1 MLAPLLFVWP
11 ISIAI
16 THYFATQVAG
26 FPYDQ
31 ALRDHVGAIVRLVR
45 IDNGVPQINLSTS
58 ARALLRS
65 DEVDFVYFH
74 VATRDGNRLIGDRE
88 FPFANDI
95 LSQPDEPGT
104 THFRDA
110 VIKGRDVRVA
120 YQYLADPS
128 ITRDRWVLVEVAET
142 LEKRNQ
148 LTNRIVASVILPQ
161 FIIIPLAIVLVWFG
175 LSQGLKPLTRL
186 RRRIERRPA
195 NDLSEIKSLGVPEE
209 IGPLIAAFNAMIARM
224 QKNVAAQHRFIA
236 DAAHQLRTPLAGLKA
251 QAQAARREPDPA
263 VIERALENLVAGVD
277 RANRLVT
284 QMLSLARAGG
294 GDQALPMEDVT
305 LDSLIRDIAAE
316 WTPRMLDK
324 GMDFGFETN
333 AVAVVTGNAF
343 LLREMFNNLLDN
355 ALRYTPD
362 GGRITARVT
371 LHGDFVIVEIED
383 SGIGIPELDA
393 EQVFE
398 PFYRADNAGPE
409 GSGLGLAIVREI
421 ALLHRAD
428 VSLRPVAEG
437 GGTVA
442 RVVFP
447 VREDEDRRASEVA
460 AVVMRQQPAGFV

>member
-11 ISIAI
+11 VSIAI
-16 THYFATQVAG
+16 THYFAAQVAG

-31 ALRDHVGAIVRLVR
+31 MLRDHVGAIVRQVR
-45 IDNGVPQINLSTS
+45 IEEGRVLVNLPSST
-58 ARALLRS
+58 RAVLRS
-65 DEVDFVYFH
+65 DEIDLVYFH
-74 VATRDGNRLIGDRE
+74 VATRDGRLLAGDAE
-88 FPFANDI
+88 FPLASDI
-95 LSQPDEPGT
+95 LSQPDEPGI
-104 THFRDA
+104 THFREA

-128 ITRDRWVLVEVAET
+128 ITRDRWIVVEVAET

-195 NDLSEIKSLGVPEE
+195 NDLSEVKPVGVPEE
-209 IGPLIAAFNAMIARM
+209 IAPLITAFNGMINRM

-251 QAQAARREPDPA
+251 QAQAAQRATDPA
-263 VIERALENLVAGVD
+263 AVGRALQNLVIGVD

-294 GDQALPMEDVT
+294 GDQAVPMDAV
-305 LDSLIRDIAAE
+305 LVDSLLRELAE
-316 WTPRMLDK
+316 DWTPRMLGK
-324 GMDFGFETN
+324 HMDFGFETD
-333 AVAVVTGNAF
+333 APAPVTGNAF
-343 LLREMFNNLLDN
+343 LLREMLNNLLDN
-355 ALRYTPD
+355 ALRYTPE
-362 GGRITARVT
+362 GGRITARVAQ
-371 LHGDFVIVEIED
+371 HGDFVIVEIED
-383 SGIGIPELDA
+383 SGIGIPDADA
-393 EQVFE
+393 EQIFE
-398 PFYRADNAGPE
+398 PFYRAENAGAD
-409 GSGLGLAIVREI
+409 GSGLGLAIVREV
-421 ALLHRAD
+421 AQLHHAD
-428 VSLRPVAEG
+428 VSLRPAPG
-437 GGTVA
+437 GNGTVA

-447 VREDEDRRASEVA
+447 LREDEEQRASEVA